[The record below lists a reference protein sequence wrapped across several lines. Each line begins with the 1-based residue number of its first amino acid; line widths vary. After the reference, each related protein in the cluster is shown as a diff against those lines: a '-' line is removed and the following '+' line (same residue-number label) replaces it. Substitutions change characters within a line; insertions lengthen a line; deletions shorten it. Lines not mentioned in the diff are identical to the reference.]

1 MATSLPTASQN
12 WAYLSSFFT
21 AVAPVYARSY
31 IETRFKR
38 HVVMGRFMQQ
48 NRIDTAEA
56 GGQGIIK
63 RLAIGE
69 NPTIKIR
76 SPRAD
81 PPMQQ
86 NEFMTQAFWP
96 WGSMTGSLSF
106 YDDDIKKCQGEA
118 QLIAWIEPQIN
129 QAMSTID
136 KQMSWW
142 VCQGNTGRTD
152 DPTKYD
158 KPADTVS
165 NLILGL
171 RDGISAGTAQI
182 PGGTL
187 PANPQ
192 AHPLQYGGIAS
203 DDWTNQQ
210 VLFDW
215 QANLVD
221 GSALGS
227 AGLLSNLERM
237 TNNCVHGEYP
247 IDFIGTDQPG
257 YELYKSLL
265 WPNVRYNDFDHAGD
279 TTFEALLFKNL
290 PIVWDVDLQPW
301 IAGQDNGLAPN
312 PTQSYDNA
320 NSSRYYG
327 VASQSMRFW
336 WNPDWNYT
344 DAIEKDFRY
353 PENGFRRSKL
363 INLQCQFICEDR
375 RSNGLLYN
383 VPSAS

>member
-1 MATSLPTASQN
+1 MAASAPTATQN
-12 WAYLSSFFT
+12 WAYLNSFFT
-21 AVAPVYARSY
+21 SVAPVYARGY
-31 IETRFKR
+31 VETRFKR
-38 HVVMGRFMQQ
+38 HVVMGRLLQQ
-48 NRIDTAEA
+48 DRVQTSEA

-63 RLAIGE
+63 RLSVGE

-81 PPMQQ
+81 PPMQN
-86 NEFMTQAFWP
+86 NEFMTQAFWG

-136 KQMSWW
+136 KQISWW
-142 VCQGNTGRTD
+142 ICQGNTGRND
-152 DPTKYD
+152 DPAKFATD
-158 KPADTVS
+158 ADTLT

-171 RDGISAGTAQI
+171 RDGISASNTASTGPI
-182 PGGTL
+182 HPTTYGSIGD
-187 PANPQ
+187 ADWSNP
-192 AHPLQYGGIAS
+192 
-203 DDWTNQQ
+203 N
-210 VLFDW
+210 VLVDW
-215 QANLVD
+215 QANVVD
-221 GSALGS
+221 GAAGGAS
-227 AGLLSNLERM
+227 GLLASLERM

-247 IDFIGTDQPG
+247 LDFIATDQNG

-279 TTFEALLFKNL
+279 TTFEAVLFKNL

-301 IAGQDNGLAPN
+301 TSPLTNAGG
-312 PTQSYDNA
+312 TTGTYDA
-320 NSSRYYG
+320 AGTSRYYG
-327 VASQSMRFW
+327 VASQACHFW

-344 DAIEKDFRY
+344 DAIERDFRF

-363 INLQCQFICEDR
+363 INIQCQFVVEDR
-375 RSNGLLYN
+375 RSNGLLVN
-383 VPSAS
+383 VPSA